1 MKHKA
6 CKKYL
11 LSKPEAIEDYPFGP
25 DIAVFK
31 VKGKM
36 FATLAY
42 SHIEVEGKKQKQA
55 RMNLK
60 CNPDQALMLREI
72 FSAVIPGYH
81 MNKKHWNTICLDG
94 SIPTSEIK
102 SMIDHSFSLVINS
115 LKVAEKNAMRIKY
128 GAQLSENIQ

>member
-1 MKHKA
+1 VKYKA
-6 CKKYL
+6 AQKYL

-25 DIAVFK
+25 DVAVFK
-31 VKGKM
+31 VRGKM

-42 SHIEVEGKKQKQA
+42 AKVEISGKKQKQA

-72 FSAVIPGYH
+72 FVAVIPGYH

-94 SIPTSEIK
+94 TVPKAEIR
-102 SMIDHSFSLVINS
+102 SMIDHSFSLVLNGLKRIDQNS
-115 LKVAEKNAMRIKY
+115 IRIKY
-128 GAQLSENIQ
+128 GAQHFENS

>member
-6 CKKYL
+6 CHKYL
-11 LSKPEAIEDYPFGP
+11 LTKPESIEDYPFGP
-25 DIAVFK
+25 DVAVFK

-42 SHIEVEGKKQKQA
+42 SNIEIEGKKQKQA

-60 CNPDQALMLREI
+60 CNPDQALMLRKI

-94 SIPTSEIK
+94 SIPASEIK
-102 SMIDHSFSLVINS
+102 SMINHSFGLVINS

-128 GAQLSENIQ
+128 GAQLTDIIE

>member
-6 CKKYL
+6 CHKYL
-11 LSKPEAIEDYPFGP
+11 LSKPESIEDYPFGP
-25 DIAVFK
+25 DVAVFK

-42 SHIEVEGKKQKQA
+42 SNIEIEGKKQKQA

-60 CNPDQALMLREI
+60 CNPDQALMLRKI

-94 SIPTSEIK
+94 SIPAPEIK
-102 SMIDHSFSLVINS
+102 SMIDHSFGLVINS

-128 GAQLSENIQ
+128 GAQLSDIIE

>member
-1 MKHKA
+1 MKYNA
-6 CKKYL
+6 CQKYL
-11 LSKPEAIEDYPFGP
+11 LSKPDALEDYPFGP
-25 DIAVFK
+25 DVAVFK
-31 VKGKM
+31 VKRKM
-36 FATLAY
+36 FATLAFTI
-42 SHIEVEGKKQKQA
+42 IEVDGKKQKQA

-94 SIPTSEIK
+94 SIPASELK

-115 LKVAEKNAMRIKY
+115 LKVAEKNAMRLKY
-128 GAQLSENIQ
+128 GAQLIDSIG